1 MAQPIYKLWQARF
14 TEAWYQLSS
23 EERRQRLAQV
33 QGTLDQ
39 VGGKMVVICNSD
51 WSNEQWRVFGVEEF
65 PDIEAVHKH
74 TKLLNELEWYR
85 YLDSVSTLGTKL
97 EL

>member
-1 MAQPIYKLWQARF
+1 M
-14 TEAWYQLSS
+14 
-23 EERRQRLAQV
+23 AQV